1 MPNLETIKTD
11 DGQLPTFAF
20 PGGYPMFYLD
30 GHNSILCAKC
40 ANESLSDA
48 DEIDSF
54 RPVESGVHYE
64 GDPLNCENCSENIDP
79 AYGK

>member
-1 MPNLETIKTD
+1 MTIRKETTMPNLETIKTD
-11 DGQLPTFAF
+11 DDQ
-20 PGGYPMFYLD
+20 MFYLD